1 MRATG
6 GVEWWGRRLAVA
18 VVVVLSLAPLAP
30 LAGQE
35 PAALRLEAGDGIR
48 LAVADEPDLAGEY
61 PVGSDG
67 AALLPLIGVVRVA
80 GRDFGDV
87 EREIRTRLGRELAE
101 GIEVQVVPVYRLAV
115 LGEVRAPGLFQVDPT
130 MGLADVLAM
139 AGGFT
144 PLADRDAIQLVR
156 QGRTILETSQDS
168 LVGRTPPLRPGDR
181 VVVGRKGWLREN
193 LGVVIGA
200 VGSLT
205 VAVVTGLIV
214 R

>member
-1 MRATG
+1 MG
-6 GVEWWGRRLAVA
+6 LLAVA
-18 VVVVLSLAPLAP
+18 VVLSLVPNAPLI
-30 LAGQE
+30 GQE
-35 PAALRLEAGDGIR
+35 PPALRLGAGDGIR
-48 LAVADEPDLAGEY
+48 LAIADEPDLSDEY

-67 AALLPLIGVVRVA
+67 SALLPLMGSVQVA
-80 GRDFGDV
+80 GRDFAEV
-87 EREIRTRLGRELAE
+87 ELEVRTRLGRELAE

-115 LGEVRAPGLFQVDPT
+115 LGEVRTPGLFQVDPT
-130 MGLADVLAM
+130 VGLADVLAM

-144 PLADRDAIQLVR
+144 PLADQDAIRLVR
-156 QGRTILETSQDS
+156 EGRTVLETSQDS
-168 LVGRTPPLRPGDR
+168 LISQRPVLRPGDR
-181 VVVGRKGWLREN
+181 VIVGRKGWFREN